1 MTKSL
6 DYTSY
11 VRDLEN
17 FVKRS
22 DDLFDEWKL
31 IKDPEVYASRV
42 SRMESGL
49 RLEHHILYSPS
60 YQTPVMYF
68 RAYDVSGQLVTDAE
82 TVVDG
87 LNAAAFSYNP
97 DKQDT
102 DCNTKLPRLMLAAA
116 GLTQMPHPLRGGTP
130 FFQVHPCKTAEWM
143 ANCPATTNYVI
154 SWLSHVAPAV
164 GISDLSNSYFT
175 DITSI
180 SSSSE

>member
-68 RAYDVSGQLVTDAE
+68 RKIPCAK
-82 TVVDG
+82 TV
-87 LNAAAFSYNP
+87 
-97 DKQDT
+97 K
-102 DCNTKLPRLMLAAA
+102 
-116 GLTQMPHPLRGGTP
+116 
-130 FFQVHPCKTAEWM
+130 E
-143 ANCPATTNYVI
+143 
-154 SWLSHVAPAV
+154 
-164 GISDLSNSYFT
+164 
-175 DITSI
+175 
-180 SSSSE
+180 